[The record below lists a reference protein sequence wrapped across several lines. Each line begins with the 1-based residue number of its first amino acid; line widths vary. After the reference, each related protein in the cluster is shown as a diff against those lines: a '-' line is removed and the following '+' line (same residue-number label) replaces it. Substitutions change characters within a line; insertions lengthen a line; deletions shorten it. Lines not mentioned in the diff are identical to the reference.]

1 MIASWFEKLDKTV
14 SQRLNGLREKCRRDW
29 EFNSRAK
36 ARSYFEPLGG
46 TTESRALPHG
56 SEVRISSRRVGRAMI
71 FFYRKLGRDV
81 IVVLILIGLLGRAVP
96 RGAAQDKPQLKRP
109 HDTVVEKPAQP
120 KKKSAKGPRAIG
132 VLQLTSAGKGSL
144 IPVAILID
152 GKFYDAGAYKADPV
166 PMALESGTVYEAEQA
181 GDSLG
186 LFTVIGALHSKSVA
200 SPNPWVGTG
209 SFLPHGAEV
218 AKTTH
223 KAEDVPVGMDN
234 SDEPPPRLTKK
245 SAVAATPAGSGDGP
259 ASPTSSGKPPEQ
271 VGQKPSSPVGG
282 ESPSDKSAASD
293 KPAGA
298 GNENQKAGS
307 GNSKDQTQSASTGAG
322 AGMANQSS
330 GESAGEYYR
339 PALRRGKPTESAPE
353 EEKPPVKVSV
363 AKADSA
369 ESAKTSGGESVQ
381 LVPAISDAGGPDPRS
396 YKFFWK
402 TGEEEEKRNLM
413 LALAA
418 REVRAYAA
426 EQAKNQIPAKPGVV
440 KAGGRKAAAKP
451 VDPVFERVHFHA
463 YDVWVNNQPVMILT
477 AEGHFPAAAG
487 ASATGQSYS
496 IALVARTDIY
506 GDLRKL
512 YSGVTDRFHLDVTPE
527 LDLVDVV
534 DVDGDGRG
542 ELLFHETSDTGSGY
556 VIYRATADKL
566 WKMFDSLN
574 AM

>member
-1 MIASWFEKLDKTV
+1 MESKPST
-14 SQRLNGLREKCRRDW
+14 QRWKRYSTQIQSYEGRSHDLRYR
-29 EFNSRAK
+29 N
-36 ARSYFEPLGG
+36 LGQG
-46 TTESRALPHG
+46 
-56 SEVRISSRRVGRAMI
+56 
-71 FFYRKLGRDV
+71 V
-81 IVVLILIGLLGRAVP
+81 IVVLILMGLLGWAVP
-96 RGAAQDKPQLKRP
+96 RSVAQDKPQLKRP
-109 HDTVVEKPAQP
+109 HDTVDEKPAQP
-120 KKKSAKGPRAIG
+120 KKKSVKGPRAIG

-223 KAEDVPVGMDN
+223 QAEDVPVGLDN

-245 SAVAATPAGSGDGP
+245 SAAAASAPSAGSDGP
-259 ASPTSSGKPPEQ
+259 ASSTSAGKSAEQ
-271 VGQKPSSPVGG
+271 VEQKSSSPSGAAT
-282 ESPSDKSAASD
+282 PSDKSAASD
-293 KPAGA
+293 KPVGA
-298 GNENQKAGS
+298 GNQNQKPEGANAKG
-307 GNSKDQTQSASTGAG
+307 QTEGASAG
-322 AGMANQSS
+322 ADAGTANQSS
-330 GESAGEYYR
+330 VGSPGEYYR
-339 PALRRGKPTESAPE
+339 PTLRRGKPTEPAPE
-353 EEKPPVKVSV
+353 EEKPPVKASV
-363 AKADSA
+363 AKADSS
-369 ESAKTSGGESVQ
+369 ESAKTSRGESVQ

-396 YKFFWK
+396 YRFFWK
-402 TGEEEEKRNLM
+402 PGEEEEKRSLM

-426 EQAKNQIPAKPGVV
+426 EQAKNQIPARPAAA
-440 KAGGRKAAAKP
+440 KAGVRKAAVKP
-451 VDPVFERVHFHA
+451 VEPVFEKVQFHA

-487 ASATGQSYS
+487 APAAGQTYS

-512 YSGVTDRFHLDVTPE
+512 YSGVTDKFHLDVTPA

-534 DVDGDGRG
+534 DADGDGRG
-542 ELLFHETSDTGSGY
+542 ELLFHETSDAGSGY